1 MMRGTAAAALLAAAA
16 LAPCGAGAQALIDQC
31 VAQTCKARLTP
42 AELLDEVQKLVAAKR
57 YSEAKPMVE
66 ALAGVPQLTF
76 HYRFLAGYIAE
87 QTGDLPRA
95 AEMFRAIL
103 VDDPRQ
109 TRVRLELAR
118 TLFAMGHAQSADREF
133 RLAAEDRDLPPE
145 VARTIRLARNV
156 IRSKRAWTLNL
167 DAGFAPDT
175 NINNATGADSVTVL
189 FGLLAIP
196 LALSPDARARSGTG
210 HFATIESGVKLP
222 VGGDVS
228 LLGDFDAAK
237 TVYGDSRFNDFSY
250 ELAGGAEVAL
260 NQSLRV
266 RMQAVGADRV
276 FGQHLIT
283 RQVGMKGGL
292 EADVSDASRV
302 GLQLDVRHTAS
313 PFDNNYNGWQS
324 GLYATY
330 ERVVAR
336 SIVTSGGVFLRRDAF
351 RAKAYSSVEL
361 GMIAGIGGELPA
373 GFNVGLGGSFSR
385 ALYDAPLPIFSTDP
399 RHDWRFSLRATVGN
413 RAFAW
418 LGFSP
423 TIGVSWSR
431 MDSTLPLYAN
441 NRTRLRFALA
451 RYF

>member
-1 MMRGTAAAALLAAAA
+1 MMRRPTAAMLLATA
-16 LAPCGAGAQALIDQC
+16 LATPGGAAAQALIDQC

-57 YSEAKPMVE
+57 YAEAKPMVE

-87 QTGDLPRA
+87 QTGDFPRA

-103 VDDPRQ
+103 IDDPRQ

-118 TLFAMGHAQSADREF
+118 TLFEMGRPQSADHEF
-133 RLAAEDRDLPPE
+133 RLAAEDDDLPPE

-156 IRSKRAWTLNL
+156 IRSRRTWTLNL
-167 DAGFAPDT
+167 DGGIAPDT

-189 FGLLAIP
+189 FGPLAIP
-196 LALSPDARARSGTG
+196 LMLGPDARARSGTG
-210 HFATIESGVKLP
+210 YFATIESGVKLP
-222 VGGDVS
+222 VGGNVS
-228 LLGDFDAAK
+228 LLGDFDAAR
-237 TVYGDSRFNDFSY
+237 TVYGDHRFNDFSY
-250 ELAGGAEVAL
+250 ELAGGVEIAL
-260 NQSLRV
+260 NERLRV
-266 RMQAVGADRV
+266 RMQAVAADRV
-276 FGQHLIT
+276 FGQQLIT
-283 RQVGMKGGL
+283 RQVGMKSGL
-292 EADVSDASRV
+292 EADVGNASRI
-302 GLQLDVRHTAS
+302 GLQLDVRHTAA
-313 PFDNNYNGWQS
+313 PFDNNYDGWQS

-336 SIVTSGGVFLRRDAF
+336 SIVTSAGLFVRRDAF
-351 RAKAYSSVEL
+351 RAKPYSSVEV

-373 GFNVGLGGSFSR
+373 GFNVGIGGSASR
-385 ALYDAPLPIFSTDP
+385 AMYDAPLPIFSTDP

-413 RAFAW
+413 RALRF

-431 MDSTLPLYAN
+431 MNSTLPLYAN
-441 NRTRLRFALA
+441 TRTRLRFALA